1 MRRCRRRL
9 EEAGVLPFGRAA
21 AEKQMR
27 RLGRRRLGQLYD
39 WLLQTDLG
47 LKGMSPL
54 PPRTLFERLVVEL
67 ARTPAAPR
75 PAGKP

>member
-1 MRRCRRRL
+1 MRW
-9 EEAGVLPFGRAA
+9 
-21 AEKQMR
+21 
-27 RLGRRRLGQLYD
+27 LGRRRLGRLYD

-67 ARTPAAPR
+67 ARPQAVPR
-75 PAGKP
+75 AAGKP

>member
-1 MRRCRRRL
+1 MP
-9 EEAGVLPFGRAA
+9 PFGRAA

-27 RLGRRRLGQLYD
+27 HLGRRRLGRLYD

-47 LKGMSPL
+47 MKGCSPL

-67 ARTPAAPR
+67 ARAWPR
-75 PAGKP
+75 RDVAETV